1 MAKLNVEI
9 SDSLHK
15 ALKRIS
21 VDKSTPM
28 KKIITD
34 LIQHFVSKKQK
45 DPTVQKKNKPM
56 TS

>member
-9 SDSLHK
+9 PDSLHK

-28 KKIITD
+28 KRILTD
-34 LIQHFVSKKQK
+34 LIKGFIGKEEK
-45 DPTVQKKNKPM
+45 DPPKK
-56 TS
+56 SHS

>member
-28 KKIITD
+28 KKIITE
-34 LIQHFVSKKQK
+34 LIQRFVSKKQK
-45 DPTVQKKNKPM
+45 EPTSQEKNRPIN
-56 TS
+56 S

>member
-28 KKIITD
+28 KKIITE
-34 LIQHFVSKKQK
+34 LIQRFVSKKQK
-45 DPTVQKKNKPM
+45 EPTVQKK
-56 TS
+56 

>member
-28 KKIITD
+28 KKILTD
-34 LIQHFVSKKQK
+34 LIEHFVSEEQK
-45 DPTVQKKNKPM
+45 GPTVQKKNKSL